1 MHLGQFGGEHSQMV
15 NIFAI
20 ADSTLKEYEIIV
32 LIYYRKTCS
41 LDLLYFYAPKN
52 IIL

>member
-1 MHLGQFGGEHSQMV
+1 MAARHSQIV
-15 NIFAI
+15 HLFAI
-20 ADSTLKEYEIIV
+20 ADSTVKEYEIIV

-41 LDLLYFYAPKN
+41 LDLLYFNAPKD